1 MKTEAKLRIYSALS
15 LLFSGVA
22 LSVVGF
28 IVPPVGEISDSVLW
42 FFAQTLIYA
51 GSVFGVSLFI
61 QNKFDELRSSINDKN
76 LTK

>member
-1 MKTEAKLRIYSALS
+1 MKTESKLRIFSALS
-15 LLFSGVA
+15 LLFSGVT

-28 IVPPVGEISDSVLW
+28 IVPPLGEISDSVLW

-61 QNKFDELRSSINDKN
+61 QNKFEELRSSLNDKN
-76 LTK
+76 ITK